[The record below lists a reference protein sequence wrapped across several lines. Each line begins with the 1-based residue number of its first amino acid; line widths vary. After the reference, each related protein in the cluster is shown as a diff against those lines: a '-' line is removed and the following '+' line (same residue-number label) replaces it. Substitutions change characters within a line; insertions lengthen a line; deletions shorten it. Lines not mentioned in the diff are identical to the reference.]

1 MIIKH
6 FSSRIGKVWVKR
18 FCTVLSLVLVAIAV
32 GFSSPAAA
40 LAAPTVMADMSEV
53 QQKAKEAF
61 DDVFGSGASD
71 RVEGNIDQSTG
82 ELKKQAGKIKGQLD
96 DDMTAGMGDRIE
108 GQFDQTM
115 GKGKEQMGKV
125 KGRVDDA
132 FNQAEMMGEKK
143 ARSIESAIEEKSNY

>member
-1 MIIKH
+1 
-6 FSSRIGKVWVKR
+6 
-18 FCTVLSLVLVAIAV
+18 
-32 GFSSPAAA
+32 
-40 LAAPTVMADMSEV
+40 MSEV